1 MVKAATA
8 RPPPSQGTQLVLYN
22 VELRGVGKRFGGIAA
37 LRSAD
42 FDIHAGEV
50 HAIVGENGAGKSTLM
65 DILSGRLS
73 LDTGEV
79 AVQGKP
85 VHFSG
90 TRDALRE
97 GIAMIHQELMLV
109 PDLTVAENIFLSRLP
124 KRISWRELHRL
135 AAQVTNRLGFDFD
148 TSQLAGELSVAQQQI
163 VEVAKALSLN
173 ARVLIFDEPT
183 AALGNRDARRLLEI
197 IDGLRSDGVGV
208 VYISHRLDEV
218 LEIANRITVMKD
230 GQTVASVVPAE
241 IDVDGLIGL
250 MVGRQISS
258 LSGARPSKTLGHEVL
273 KVSNLK
279 AGRLVN
285 DVSFSVA
292 AGEIVG
298 LGGLVGSGRTETAR
312 AIFGADRL
320 QSGAVSIDGQEVRI
334 RSPADAVAAGIGLVP
349 EDRKNQGLVVTN
361 SIRSN
366 MTMASLRRFCRFAL
380 INRRKE
386 LEVVEKNANDL
397 RIKMGDP
404 EAPVN
409 SLSGGNQQKVVIA
422 KWLDVAAKVIIL
434 DEPTRGVDVGAKEGI
449 NVLVRELAS
458 HGRAVLVI
466 SSEHQELF
474 SVCDR
479 ILVMGGGQIR
489 AELKPADYSEE
500 RLIASSLS
508 SQAAA
513 VRS

>member
-1 MVKAATA
+1 M
-8 RPPPSQGTQLVLYN
+8 G
-22 VELRGVGKRFGGIAA
+22 
-37 LRSAD
+37 
-42 FDIHAGEV
+42 
-50 HAIVGENGAGKSTLM
+50 
-65 DILSGRLS
+65 ILSGRLS

-79 AVQGKP
+79 AIQGKP
-85 VHFSG
+85 AHFGG
-90 TRDALRE
+90 TRDAIRA

-124 KRISWRELHRL
+124 RTIAWRELHRR
-135 AAQVTNRLGFDFD
+135 AAQAISRLGFDFD

-183 AALGNRDARRLLEI
+183 AALGNRDARRLLDI
-197 IDGLRSDGVGV
+197 IRGLRSEGVGV

-218 LEIANRITVMKD
+218 LDIADRITVMKD

-241 IDVDGLIGL
+241 TDIDGLVRL

-258 LSGARPSKTLGHEVL
+258 QFDKRPPKTLGREVL
-273 KVSNLK
+273 KVSHLR

-320 QSGAVSIDGQEVRI
+320 QSGAVSVDGRELRI

-349 EDRKNQGLVVTN
+349 EDRKNQGLVVAS

-366 MTMASLRRFCRFAL
+366 MTMASLKRFCRFTV
-380 INRRKE
+380 IRRGKE
-386 LEVVEKNANDL
+386 LQKVEKNANDL

-422 KWLDVAAKVIIL
+422 KWLDVAAKVMLL

-449 NVLVRELAS
+449 NALVRELAGR
-458 HGRAVLVI
+458 GRAVLVI

-474 SVCDR
+474 SLCDR
-479 ILVMGGGQIR
+479 VLVMGGGQIR
-489 AELKPADYSEE
+489 AELKPEDYSEE

>member
-1 MVKAATA
+1 M
-8 RPPPSQGTQLVLYN
+8 G
-22 VELRGVGKRFGGIAA
+22 
-37 LRSAD
+37 
-42 FDIHAGEV
+42 
-50 HAIVGENGAGKSTLM
+50 
-65 DILSGRLS
+65 ILSGRLS

-85 VHFSG
+85 AHFGG
-90 TRDALRE
+90 TRDAIRA

-124 KRISWRELHRL
+124 RTIAWRELHRR
-135 AAQVTNRLGFDFD
+135 AAQAISRLGFDFD

-183 AALGNRDARRLLEI
+183 AALGNRDARRLLDI
-197 IDGLRSDGVGV
+197 IRGLRSEGVGV

-218 LEIANRITVMKD
+218 LDIADRITVMFDK
-230 GQTVASVVPAE
+230 
-241 IDVDGLIGL
+241 
-250 MVGRQISS
+250 
-258 LSGARPSKTLGHEVL
+258 RPPKTLGREVL
-273 KVSNLK
+273 KVSHLR

-320 QSGAVSIDGQEVRI
+320 QSGAVSVDGRELRI

-349 EDRKNQGLVVTN
+349 EDRKNQGLVVAS

-366 MTMASLRRFCRFAL
+366 MTMASLKRFCRFTV
-380 INRRKE
+380 IRRGKE
-386 LEVVEKNANDL
+386 LQKVEKNANDL

-422 KWLDVAAKVIIL
+422 KWLDVAAKVMLL

-449 NVLVRELAS
+449 NALVRELAGR
-458 HGRAVLVI
+458 GRAVLVI

-474 SVCDR
+474 SLCDR
-479 ILVMGGGQIR
+479 VLVMGGGQIR
-489 AELKPADYSEE
+489 AELKPEDYSEE

-508 SQAAA
+508 SHAAA